1 MIWYLIN
8 IFIITLIWIVQKNDI
23 IISTFLK
30 NRIIIGKNKMI
41 CIIGSLNWIILSGF
55 RNISV
60 GADTYS
66 YKVNFFDK
74 IDSISWNKLLN
85 DVYNKYILRLP
96 NMEKDLGYRVFEK
109 IFHFFSNTYQLY
121 LIFIAIIFFILMG
134 KFIYKYSKNV
144 YLSYILFSCL
154 FYSFYAITGLRQTI
168 ATALVVFCGIDLI
181 KERKFYKFV
190 FLIMIASTIHASA
203 LCFLPFYWI
212 SRINISS
219 KMILVYWGLII
230 GSFLFKNQVFNVFR
244 LISGY
249 DNYEFYSGATGG
261 TFLLLLLL
269 LALFSSV
276 FYKKIIDDQI
286 SSISLNALF
295 VSCIFSSMLLINPA
309 CMRVIQYYSIF
320 LILLLPKCQYIFV
333 NEYRRIFNFIVSS
346 ALILLLILNNPT
358 YSFFWMS

>member
-1 MIWYLIN
+1 
-8 IFIITLIWIVQKNDI
+8 
-23 IISTFLK
+23 
-30 NRIIIGKNKMI
+30 
-41 CIIGSLNWIILSGF
+41 
-55 RNISV
+55 
-60 GADTYS
+60 
-66 YKVNFFDK
+66 
-74 IDSISWNKLLN
+74 
-85 DVYNKYILRLP
+85 
-96 NMEKDLGYRVFEK
+96 
-109 IFHFFSNTYQLY
+109 
-121 LIFIAIIFFILMG
+121 MG

-212 SRINISS
+212 SRINISY

-269 LALFSSV
+269 LALFSSI
-276 FYKKIIDDQI
+276 FYKKIIGNHRQFGGLSVEI
-286 SSISLNALF
+286 EKLEI
-295 VSCIFSSMLLINPA
+295 IE
-309 CMRVIQYYSIF
+309 
-320 LILLLPKCQYIFV
+320 PKQADRQAYADAYARWKHCLDM
-333 NEYRRIFNFIVSS
+333 N
-346 ALILLLILNNPT
+346 
-358 YSFFWMS
+358 MK